1 MVAPTLLTCVE
12 PLGATLEAVTL
23 LYYTDPLFLEHDTGE
38 NHPERA
44 SRLQA
49 VQMGF
54 EQYGLADAMS
64 ITAPRRATNEELET
78 VHTRKYIDAIDAF
91 CAAGGGA
98 LDGDTFAS
106 PRTAEIA
113 RYAAGSGVDAV
124 DRIQAGESNSAFLAV
139 RPPGHHALAQQA
151 MGFCIFNN
159 VAIAAAVLA
168 NRGERVAIIDF
179 DAHHGNGTQSM
190 FYLDDRVAYVSWHQ
204 HPLFPGTGRAEEIG
218 AGKGYGMTLN
228 VPMPAGATGEHYR
241 ESCAEIVAPFLD
253 RFSPT
258 WLLIS
263 AGFDGH
269 FNDPLTDLRLSSGD
283 FGDLAADLFS
293 IVPVT
298 GTVLFLEG
306 GYDLRGLA
314 DSAAAVMSSLLG
326 ERLHPEKPTSG
337 GPGGSMIDFVR
348 RVRKEIE
355 LY

>member
-1 MVAPTLLTCVE
+1 M
-12 PLGATLEAVTL
+12 TL

-49 VQMGF
+49 IQMGF
-54 EQYGLADAMS
+54 EQYGLHEAMTV
-64 ITAPRRATNEELET
+64 IPPRLALTEEIET
-78 VHTRKYIDAIDAF
+78 VHSLRYIEAIDAF
-91 CAAGGGA
+91 CAAGGGP
-98 LDGDTFAS
+98 LDGDTMAS
-106 PRTAEIA
+106 PRTGEIA
-113 RYAAGSGVDAV
+113 RYAAGSGIDAIN
-124 DRIQAGESNSAFLAV
+124 RIQAGESTSAFLAV

-151 MGFCIFNN
+151 MGFCIYNN
-159 VAIAAAVLA
+159 VAIAAKVLA

-190 FYLDDRVAYVSWHQ
+190 FYLDDRVAYISWHQ
-204 HPLFPGTGRAEEIG
+204 HPLFPGTGRAEEVG
-218 AGKGYGMTLN
+218 AGKGYGLTLN
-228 VPMPAGATGEHYR
+228 IPMPAQATGDHFR
-241 ESCAEIVAPFLD
+241 ESCAEVVAPFLTH
-253 RFSPT
+253 FAPT
-258 WLLIS
+258 WLLVS

-293 IVPVT
+293 ITPVT

-326 ERLHPEKPTSG
+326 DRLHPEQPTAG
-337 GPGGSMIDFVR
+337 GPGGSSVAQVL
-348 RVRKEIE
+348 RVRQELE